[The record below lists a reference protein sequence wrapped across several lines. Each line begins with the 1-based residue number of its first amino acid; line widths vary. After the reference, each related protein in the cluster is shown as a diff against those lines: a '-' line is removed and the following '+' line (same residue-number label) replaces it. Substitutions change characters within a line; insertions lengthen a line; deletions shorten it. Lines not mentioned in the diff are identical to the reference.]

1 MNLRTPK
8 QLYTAKVITVEL
20 YNCCMDSLAILFT
33 SLVLEVVIWVVF
45 KELFNFGVA
54 GFNKLVI
61 CVPQSRTFQL
71 KIFAQVI
78 HYYVHLEWHGEA
90 KLCHECDPSV
100 FEVLKD
106 FSVIADYTICS

>member
-1 MNLRTPK
+1 
-8 QLYTAKVITVEL
+8 
-20 YNCCMDSLAILFT
+20 MDSLAILFT

>member
-1 MNLRTPK
+1 
-8 QLYTAKVITVEL
+8 
-20 YNCCMDSLAILFT
+20 MDSLAILFT
-33 SLVLEVVIWVVF
+33 SLVLDVVIWVVF

-78 HYYVHLEWHGEA
+78 HYYVHLELSGMVRPNSA
-90 KLCHECDPSV
+90 M
-100 FEVLKD
+100 
-106 FSVIADYTICS
+106 SVIQVCLKF